1 VLDRQ
6 DMDKLAM
13 QIAEK
18 LSVRLAGTE
27 FVSIDADIPVG
38 AVYQSKFGTVRI
50 TAQRSVGFPIGPY
63 FSEKCAESLAA
74 EIRPGPRDIAIVFV
88 RPATPPNE
96 DSPLTTFRAAR
107 GVGVRLAV
115 HSDAGRSEIIGHAY
129 VRYGMVRPAPGA

>member
-1 VLDRQ
+1 MICPVEFTHELSALRKRRG
-6 DMDKLAM
+6 KLRGGHPSA
-13 QIAEK
+13 ILRGGNGADDETALAEK

-74 EIRPGPRDIAIVFV
+74 EIRPGEHR
-88 RPATPPNE
+88 R
-96 DSPLTTFRAAR
+96 
-107 GVGVRLAV
+107 
-115 HSDAGRSEIIGHAY
+115 
-129 VRYGMVRPAPGA
+129 

>member
-1 VLDRQ
+1 VLELRDVE
-6 DMDKLAM
+6 KLAM

-18 LSVRLAGTE
+18 LSVRLTGTE

-50 TAQRSVGFPIGPY
+50 TAQRSVELPIGPY
-63 FSEKCAESLAA
+63 FSERCADSLAA

-88 RPATPPNE
+88 RPATPPS
-96 DSPLTTFRAAR
+96 DGTPLTTFRTAR
-107 GVGVRLAV
+107 GVGVRLVV
-115 HSDAGRSEIIGHAY
+115 HADAGGPETGHAY